1 MNKTILV
8 IDDER
13 AIRDSFDLALS
24 DDYDVTTAKTGIE
37 GLAMLEQNKPGM
49 VFLDLKMPE
58 MDGVETMRRIKAIAP
73 DVPVYI
79 VTAFQKEFMAP
90 LIEASREGIEFEIA
104 AKPLSSEQ
112 IRHIASAVL
121 SE

>member
-1 MNKTILV
+1 MNKKILV

-24 DDYDVTTAKTGIE
+24 DDYDVTTAENGIE
-37 GLAMLEQNKPGM
+37 GLELLEQLKPDM
-49 VFLDLKMPE
+49 IFLDLKMPE
-58 MDGVETMRRIKAIAP
+58 MDGVETMRRIKTLNPI
-73 DVPVYI
+73 VPVYI
-79 VTAFQKEFMAP
+79 VTAFQKEFMEP
-90 LIEASREGIEFEIA
+90 LAEASKEGIEFEIA

-112 IRHIASAVL
+112 IRNIASAVL